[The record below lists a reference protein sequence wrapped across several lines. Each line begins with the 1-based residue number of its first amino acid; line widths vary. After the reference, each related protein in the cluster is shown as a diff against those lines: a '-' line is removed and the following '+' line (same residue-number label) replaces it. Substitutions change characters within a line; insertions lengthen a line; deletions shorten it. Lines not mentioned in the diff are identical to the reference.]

1 MRMSAGDAWERMS
14 DRAIGWCG
22 YVLLALAT
30 ALAAIGHLAGAG
42 WVATTLGLVAAA
54 AAWIYLLYTRMPEPR
69 SAHRVRILVFVAGFL
84 VLASVLMVRQP
95 AFFIFMIAGFFYASL
110 LRPLPLAVL
119 AVFATSV
126 LVNTLIAGPPQSP
139 DGATFYV
146 AIIVVQTL
154 VLGGGVVVGEKVA
167 EQNEERKASL
177 ARLEVALVENAG
189 LHAQLLAQAREA
201 GVLDERSR
209 MAREIHDTIAQGLIG
224 IVTQLEAADQAAD
237 RPMDR
242 ERHLDNAQRLAR
254 ESLSE
259 ARRSVEAGTPST
271 LDAQS
276 LPDALQQ
283 VAKEWAEINAIP
295 VEVKVTGDVIAL
307 HPEIEVSLLRTTQE
321 AL

>member
-1 MRMSAGDAWERMS
+1 MRMSAGDAWERMT

-30 ALAAIGHLAGAG
+30 ALAAIGHLADAG
-42 WVATTLGLVAAA
+42 WMATTLGLVAAA

-84 VLASVLMVRQP
+84 VLAAVLMVRQP
-95 AFFIFMIAGFFYASL
+95 AVFIFMIAGFFYASL
-110 LRPLPLAVL
+110 LPPLPLAVL
-119 AVFATSV
+119 AGFATS
-126 LVNTLIAGPPQSP
+126 LLANPLTPGPPQSP
-139 DGATFYV
+139 EAATFYV

-224 IVTQLEAADQAAD
+224 IVTQLEAATQARDRAAD
-237 RPMDR
+237 HA
-242 ERHLDNAQRLAR
+242 RHIENAQRLAR
-254 ESLSE
+254 ESLVE
-259 ARRSVEAGTPST
+259 ARRSVEASTPAALESGT
-271 LDAQS
+271 LAE
-276 LPDALQQ
+276 ALKA
-283 VAKEWAEINAIP
+283 VARQWSELHSVP
-295 VEVKVTGDVIAL
+295 VDVTVTGEVI
-307 HPEIEVSLLRTTQE
+307 
-321 AL
+321 